1 VRFDGIGKRFPGTV
15 ALQDVSFDIASGACH
30 ALMGENGAGKSTL
43 GKIIAGIHQSDQG
56 RLEIHGVQHHFR
68 SPVDAQRAGVAIV
81 HQELSFCL
89 NLTVAE
95 NICLSLLPRKN
106 GRMDWSELN
115 RRARV
120 ALDEI
125 GIECDVTE
133 ELGRLGTGQL
143 QMVQVATAVAT
154 GARIIVMDEPTSSL
168 SATDADRLEH
178 LIARLRRRGTTIIY
192 VSHRMDEIFRLCDT
206 VTVMRDGCHVATMPV
221 AQTTEHELVRSM
233 IGRSWTPFRAEHT
246 HCAPGPERLRVNHFS
261 SPGKFLDVEFSVRGG
276 EVLGIAGL
284 VGSGRSEVAMGIFG
298 LDANV
303 TGQIMIDGRNVNI
316 RSPRNAMALGLG
328 FVSEDRKGQ
337 GLVLGMECGENIT
350 LSSLD
355 RVSRR
360 GVVNL
365 TRERSV
371 VNDFFKKLSVRAASS
386 RVQAQCLSGGNQQKL
401 VLAKWLAR
409 GSSILILDEPTRG
422 VDVGAKAEIHRLI
435 SELAL
440 AGHAI
445 IMISSELPEVLNLSS
460 RILVMR
466 QGKVAGILDH
476 SEACQESVLKL
487 MSGCCPATA
496 HAIPQ
501 ATTPIAFAS

>member
-1 VRFDGIGKRFPGTV
+1 
-15 ALQDVSFDIASGACH
+15 
-30 ALMGENGAGKSTL
+30 MGENGAGKSTL
-43 GKIIAGIHQSDQG
+43 GKIIAGIHQPDCG
-56 RLEIHGVQHHFR
+56 RLEIHGIPHHFR
-68 SPVDAQRAGVAIV
+68 SPVEAQRAGVAIV

-95 NICLSLLPRKN
+95 NICLSHLPRRN
-106 GRMDWSELN
+106 GCMDWRELN
-115 RRARV
+115 RLARA

-133 ELGRLGTGQL
+133 ELGRLGTGQM

-168 SATDADRLEH
+168 SAPEADRLDR
-178 LIARLRRRGTTIIY
+178 LITRLRRRGATIIY
-192 VSHRMDEIFRLCDT
+192 VSHRMDEIFRLCET
-206 VTVMRDGCHVATMPV
+206 GTVMRDGCHVATMPL
-221 AQTTEHELVRSM
+221 AQTTEHEMVRLM
-233 IGRSWTPFRAEHT
+233 IGRAWTPFRAEHARR
-246 HCAPGPERLRVNHFS
+246 APGPERLRVENFS
-261 SPGKFLDVEFSVRGG
+261 SPGKFRDVQFSVRGG

-284 VGSGRSEVAMGIFG
+284 VGAGRSEVAMGIFG
-298 LDANV
+298 LGASV
-303 TGQIMIDGRNVNI
+303 TGQIIIDGRNAAI
-316 RSPRNAMALGLG
+316 RSPRDAMSLGIG

-355 RVSRR
+355 RLSRR

-365 TRERSV
+365 ARERSV
-371 VNDFFKKLSVRAASS
+371 VDGFFKKLRVRAASS
-386 RVQAQCLSGGNQQKL
+386 RVPAQCLSGGNQQKL

-409 GSSILILDEPTRG
+409 ESSILILDEPTRG

-435 SELAL
+435 SDLAL

-466 QGKVAGILDH
+466 RGRVAGTLDR
-476 SEACQESVLKL
+476 SEASEESVLKL
-487 MSGCCPATA
+487 MTGCRPAQPLPQPNP
-496 HAIPQ
+496 AISR
-501 ATTPIAFAS
+501 AL